1 MSFEKMIAQAQ
12 PQKLTELQLELLK
25 MFSYG
30 LSQEQLLDIKKLLA
44 NYFANKATEEMDKLW
59 DSNSWNSDTME
70 QWLGEHL
77 RTSSTTPRSITNP
90 LRL

>member
-1 MSFEKMIAQAQ
+1 MIAQAQ
-12 PQKLTELQLELLK
+12 PQKFTELQLELLK

-44 NYFANKATEEMDKLW
+44 DYFANKATEEMDKLW
-59 DSNSWNSDTME
+59 DANNWNDDTME

-77 RTSSTTPRSITNP
+77 RTPYESA
-90 LRL
+90 